1 VLTTKDRLNQWAAAG
16 PLIAQRP
23 VYGHGLGYEYVFWD
37 EGYFFFKK
45 TDLTHNIFGDLLLR
59 SGAVG
64 LALFLLAFAMTSM
77 AVARTWW
84 SQQSDRTAAFA
95 LGVGAAVAGL
105 VGKAMAES
113 LFEKYRLAAALGL
126 GIGVMLSAGLR
137 APRAPG
143 GTASRHASA
152 AARSR

>member
-1 VLTTKDRLNQWAAAG
+1 M
-16 PLIAQRP
+16 
-23 VYGHGLGYEYVFWD
+23 
-37 EGYFFFKK
+37 
-45 TDLTHNIFGDLLLR
+45 THNIFGDLLLR

-64 LALFLLAFAMTSM
+64 LVLFLLAFAMTST
-77 AVARTWW
+77 AAARRWW
-84 SQQSDRTAAFA
+84 SQRSDPMAAFA

-137 APRAPG
+137 APRAPDG
-143 GTASRHASA
+143 SASRPAAA